1 MSILYKNQYRDKKS
15 AFSILCILK
24 NFLFTRINNESLA
37 RTSLA
42 VVWGLRLGRWGIEV
56 TCHTKSTHV
65 SSLLPSN
72 SSISSEECGDKLI
85 ELLMESK
92 HSFSLMLQVAVC
104 AWAHPEQ
111 LPQPQLLKYDVGEE
125 PQSLGM
131 VHNQAETSGRRES
144 YSSQWSRHWQVW
156 KGLNITCLLVY
167 VIGLIELRTWELWDS
182 VVFIYLWERSLGT
195 ILFTIQYNY
204 PYFQLF

>member
-1 MSILYKNQYRDKKS
+1 M
-15 AFSILCILK
+15 
-24 NFLFTRINNESLA
+24 
-37 RTSLA
+37 
-42 VVWGLRLGRWGIEV
+42 
-56 TCHTKSTHV
+56 
-65 SSLLPSN
+65 SSLLSSN

-85 ELLMESK
+85 ELLIESK

-144 YSSQWSRHWQVW
+144 
-156 KGLNITCLLVY
+156 
-167 VIGLIELRTWELWDS
+167 
-182 VVFIYLWERSLGT
+182 
-195 ILFTIQYNY
+195 
-204 PYFQLF
+204 